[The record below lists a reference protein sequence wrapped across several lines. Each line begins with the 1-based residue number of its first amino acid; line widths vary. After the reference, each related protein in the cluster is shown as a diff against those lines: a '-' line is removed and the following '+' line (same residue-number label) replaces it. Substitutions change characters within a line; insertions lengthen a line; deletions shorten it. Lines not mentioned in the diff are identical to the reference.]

1 MATPMSVS
9 IVSPEEEVW
18 RGEAEMVIARSP
30 EGEFAILHGHI
41 PFLAA
46 LVPGRVS
53 VISAND
59 RDEYFVSGG
68 FLEASRGK
76 TGSAGSQ
83 SGREAGSAGNAE
95 SHDYHVIVLADDAE
109 DLSQIDAGEARRRL
123 EEAQARASEE
133 SDERAEARMRIEMAR
148 AELAASRGD

>member
-9 IVSPEEEVW
+9 IVSPESEVW
-18 RGEAEMVIARSP
+18 RGEAEMVVARSP

-53 VISAND
+53 VVSSNE

-68 FLEASRGK
+68 FLEASRGA
-76 TGSAGSQ
+76 TGSSQ
-83 SGREAGSAGNAE
+83 DGQEE
-95 SHDYHVIVLADDAE
+95 HDYHVIVLADDAE
-109 DLSQIDAGEARRRL
+109 DLSSIDATEARRRV
-123 EEAQARASEE
+123 EEAQAEAAEA

-148 AELAASRGD
+148 AELAEARGE